1 MGKFDNV
8 LLASD
13 YDNTLVYTQSIFD
26 GGGAVP
32 PIPPY
37 NLQRLRYFTENG
49 GRFTLVSGRTWALLE
64 HLLPGLPINAP
75 VGVGNGAGIMDPAAG
90 TYLYQHAL
98 PERVREDM
106 ACILA
111 AFPGLTCEIY
121 CADHTCRAIRPC
133 PFTYRHAAYSGYEFT
148 VVEDLSQCSF
158 PILKILFEGENREDL
173 LQVARFISAQ
183 SWAGAYEL
191 IFSKD
196 TLLEFAAK
204 GAVKG
209 NLVRRLAE
217 LCGIGMEHVY
227 CIGDQENDLSMLQA
241 AREGFCP
248 ADAAEVVLRS
258 GATVLGT
265 CQEGAVGQAVDRL
278 DAIY

>member
-1 MGKFDNV
+1 MGKFDGV
-8 LLASD
+8 LLVSD

-49 GRFTLVSGRTWALLE
+49 GRFTLVSGRTWALVE

-75 VGVGNGAGIMDPAAG
+75 VGIGNGAGLIDPATGA
-90 TYLYQHAL
+90 YLYQHTL
-98 PERVREDM
+98 PERVTADM
-106 ACILA
+106 EAILA
-111 AFPGLTCEIY
+111 AFPALSCEIY
-121 CADHTCRAIRPC
+121 CADHTCYAIRPC
-133 PFTYRHAAYSGYEFT
+133 PFTYRHASYSGYTFT
-148 VVEDLSQCSF
+148 VVEDLRQC
-158 PILKILFEGENREDL
+158 PQPLLKILFEGENREEL
-173 LQVARFISAQ
+173 VRVADFISAQ

-209 NLVRRLAE
+209 NLVRKLAE
-217 LCGIGMEHVY
+217 LCGVSMEHVY
-227 CIGDQENDLSMLQA
+227 CIGDQENDLTMLQA
-241 AREGFCP
+241 AKEGFCP
-248 ADAAEVVLRS
+248 ADAAEVVLRA
-258 GATVLGT
+258 GATVLRP
-265 CQEGAVGQAVDRL
+265 CQEGAVGELVDRL
-278 DAIY
+278 DALY

>member
-8 LLASD
+8 LLVSD

-49 GRFTLVSGRTWALLE
+49 GRFTLVSGRTWALVK
-64 HLLPGLPINAP
+64 HLLSGLPINAP
-75 VGVGNGAGIMDPAAG
+75 VGIGNGGGIMDPATG
-90 TYLYQHAL
+90 NYLYQHAL
-98 PERVREDM
+98 PERVEADM
-106 ACILA
+106 AVILA
-111 AFPGLTCEIY
+111 AFPTLSCEIY
-121 CADHTCRAIRPC
+121 SADHACYAIRPC
-133 PFTYRHAAYSGYEFT
+133 PFTYRHASYSGYAFT
-148 VVEDLSQCSF
+148 VVDDLRQCAQ
-158 PILKILFEGENREDL
+158 PILKILFEGENREEL

-183 SWAGAYEL
+183 SWAGEYEL

-196 TLLEFAAK
+196 TLLEFAAR

-209 NLVRRLAE
+209 NLVRKLSE
-217 LCGIGMEHVY
+217 LCGIGMDHVY
-227 CIGDQENDLSMLQA
+227 CIGDQENDLSMLRA
-241 AREGFCP
+241 AKEGFCP
-248 ADAAEVVLRS
+248 ADAADVVLRS
-258 GATVLGT
+258 GATVLCT
-265 CQEGAVGQAVDRL
+265 CQEGAVGQVVDRL